1 MLVTLQTV
9 QEIPMC
15 VNFSPAL
22 VSQCVVY
29 STVFYKVV
37 LTCGTVYHFLS
48 VQCIQIEFQAQVGTP
63 RATPPPPPPTLPS
76 PGRSGNPDRIGLH
89 ESLAT
94 VCYLIQAMV
103 M

>member
-63 RATPPPPPPTLPS
+63 RATPPPHPPHSLLPA
-76 PGRSGNPDRIGLH
+76 DQ
-89 ESLAT
+89 A
-94 VCYLIQAMV
+94 IQTEQGYMSHLLQYAI
-103 M
+103 